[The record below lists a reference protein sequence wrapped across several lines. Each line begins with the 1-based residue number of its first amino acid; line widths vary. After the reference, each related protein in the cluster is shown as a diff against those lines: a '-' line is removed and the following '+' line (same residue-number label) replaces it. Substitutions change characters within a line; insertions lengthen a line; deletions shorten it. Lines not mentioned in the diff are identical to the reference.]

1 MRSCL
6 TRLLLLVLGLS
17 PGLFASPSPMGQ
29 GLSGNYKLSYV
40 GTDLWTV
47 FRDDPKH
54 KPGVDGFDFK
64 KVGTPPHFA
73 PIYML
78 HDPKSPSAT
87 IMGAGSDTPRL
98 CEGTSKML
106 SIKLECTPL
115 AKETWVDEKTK
126 CGIKKLFV
134 EGIVWNIKDDL
145 RYTRTEAI
153 IFDHKN
159 TPKECEEFKKN
170 LLAELDTDKATEF
183 FKAMREAG
191 LFNEEKDFA
200 DAFLLSHVYQANET
214 DEKAVEMP
222 EGNQTGAYELEY
234 SGQSKTVSWNGETK
248 ENLVESKPFNA
259 PDESVQPEHIDN
271 ILLFHDPNAR
281 SAKISGGGDNTMRKC
296 ELVSEKDAK
305 TETYSC
311 TLFKANEE
319 EVGTGC
325 TIEHWIKEEVTLS
338 ADSLPR
344 YERIEQRQLMPSTQE
359 GCNNYRK
366 KISEEL
372 KEGSAELFFRIIS
385 KTGGIESTDKLGDTF
400 QLVHKYTAKH
410 AN

>member
-1 MRSCL
+1 MKNRCAGL
-6 TRLLLLVLGLS
+6 FIILAGLS
-17 PGLFASPSPMGQ
+17 FPLLASPHPMGQ
-29 GLSGNYKLSYV
+29 GLSGNYKLSYL

-47 FRDDPKH
+47 FRADPKH
-54 KPGVDGFDFK
+54 KPSVDGFDFK
-64 KVGTPPHFA
+64 KVGTPPSPA

-87 IMGAGSDTPRL
+87 LMGGGSDTPRL

-106 SIKLECTPL
+106 SIKLECAPL

-134 EGIVWNIKDDL
+134 EGIVWNIKHDL

-153 IFDHKN
+153 IFDHEN
-159 TPKECEEFKKN
+159 TPEECKEFKKN
-170 LLAELDTDKATEF
+170 LLAEVDTDKGTEF
-183 FKAMREAG
+183 FKAMKEAG
-191 LFNEEKDFA
+191 LFKEEKDFA
-200 DAFLLSHVYQANET
+200 DAFLVSHIYQANET

-234 SGQSKTVSWNGETK
+234 SGQSKTVSWTGENK
-248 ENLVESKPFNA
+248 ENIVESKAFNA
-259 PDESVQPEHIDN
+259 PDESVQPEHVDN
-271 ILLFHDPNAR
+271 VLLFHDPNAR
-281 SAKISGGGDNTMRKC
+281 TAKISGGGQNKMRKC
-296 ELVSEKDAK
+296 ELVSEKDSK

-338 ADSLPR
+338 PDSLPR
-344 YERIEQRQLMPSTQE
+344 YERIEQRHFLPSTQE
-359 GCNNYRK
+359 GCENYRK
-366 KISEEL
+366 KIAEEI
-372 KEGSAELFFRIIS
+372 KEGSAELFFRVIS
-385 KTGGIESTDKLGDTF
+385 KTGGITSTENLGDTF
-400 QLVHKYTAKH
+400 QLVHEYTAKH

>member
-1 MRSCL
+1 MS
-6 TRLLLLVLGLS
+6 
-17 PGLFASPSPMGQ
+17 Q
-29 GLSGNYKLSYV
+29 GLSGNYKLSYL

-47 FRDDPKH
+47 FRADPKH
-54 KPGVDGFDFK
+54 KPSVDSFDFK
-64 KVGTPPHFA
+64 KVGIPPSPA

-78 HDPKSPSAT
+78 HDPKGPSAT
-87 IMGAGSDTPRL
+87 ILGAGSDSPRL

-106 SIKLECTPL
+106 SMKLECTPL
-115 AKETWVDEKTK
+115 ANESWVDEKTK

-134 EGIVWNIKDDL
+134 EEIVWNVTDNL
-145 RYTRTEAI
+145 RYKRTEAI
-153 IFDHKN
+153 VFDHKN
-159 TPKECEEFKKN
+159 TPQECQEFKKN
-170 LLAELDTDKATEF
+170 LLAELDTDKAPEF

-191 LFNEEKDFA
+191 LFNGEKDFA

-234 SGQSKTVSWNGETK
+234 SGRSKTVSWTGENK
-248 ENLVESKPFNA
+248 ENIIEGKAFNA
-259 PDESVQPEHIDN
+259 PDEAVQPERLDN
-271 ILLFHDPNAR
+271 VLLFHDPNAR
-281 SAKISGGGDNTMRKC
+281 TAKVSGGGQNTVRKC
-296 ELVSEKDAK
+296 ELISEKDSK
-305 TETYSC
+305 TETFSC

-338 ADSLPR
+338 PDSLPR
-344 YERIEQRQLMPSTQE
+344 YERIEQRHLMASTQE
-359 GCNNYRK
+359 GCDNYRK

-372 KEGSAELFFRIIS
+372 KEGSAELFFRVIS
-385 KTGGIESTDKLGDTF
+385 KTGGIESTDNLGDTF
-400 QLVHKYTAKH
+400 QLVHEYTAKH